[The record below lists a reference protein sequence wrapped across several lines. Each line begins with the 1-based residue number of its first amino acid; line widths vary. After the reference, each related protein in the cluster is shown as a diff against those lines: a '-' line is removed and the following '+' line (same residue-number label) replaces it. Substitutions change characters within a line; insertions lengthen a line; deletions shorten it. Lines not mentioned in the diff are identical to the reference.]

1 MFNILLM
8 QFFSLL
14 TSFKMNNY
22 LIKQH
27 KNNKSH
33 TISNYFFNIVD
44 QLTYEKKMNYF
55 ISNALS
61 EEKYTDNY
69 YFLLPLKILN
79 ILYQSIIDN
88 SSNKVKFTN
97 AIYITNDLW
106 SCNYFNDKTIY
117 LYKQKK
123 KIMVQ
128 MNYHMSLFFDLY
140 LKDQTI
146 TKEAIERFTNVFN
159 ERGIMDLLEK
169 QNNDFSYFN
178 SISDYFIDES
188 AYINANEY
196 DTYDNI
202 EEDYMKLLKEF
213 IKNSI
218 QLLSLLDNWDNNNSD
233 NQRYMY
239 IKRVEITRLYS
250 GVILRM
256 IFGDVINVIKKHL
269 QDTKLQIV
277 FQYEII

>member
-1 MFNILLM
+1 M

-27 KNNKSH
+27 KNNPSH

-44 QLTYEKKMNYF
+44 QLNYEKKMHYF

-69 YFLLPLKILN
+69 YYLLPFKILN

-97 AIYITNDLW
+97 SIYITNDLW
-106 SCNYFNDKTIY
+106 SSNYFNDKTIY

-123 KIMVQ
+123 KIMLQ

-140 LKDQTI
+140 LKDQNI
-146 TKEAIERFTNVFN
+146 TKKAIESLTNVFN

-202 EEDYMKLLKEF
+202 EEDYIKLLKEF

-218 QLLSLLDNWDNNNSD
+218 HLLSLLDNWDNNNSD
-233 NQRYMY
+233 YQRYMY

>member
-1 MFNILLM
+1 M

-27 KNNKSH
+27 KNNPSH
-33 TISNYFFNIVD
+33 TISNYFFNIVN
-44 QLTYEKKMNYF
+44 QLTYEKKMHYF

-69 YFLLPLKILN
+69 YYLLPFKILN

-97 AIYITNDLW
+97 SIYITNDLW
-106 SCNYFNDKTIY
+106 SSNYFNDKTIY

-123 KIMVQ
+123 KIMLQ

-140 LKDQTI
+140 LKDQNI
-146 TKEAIERFTNVFN
+146 PKKAIESLTNVFN

-202 EEDYMKLLKEF
+202 EEDYIKLLKEF

-218 QLLSLLDNWDNNNSD
+218 HLLSLLDNWDNNNSD
-233 NQRYMY
+233 YQRYMY

>member
-1 MFNILLM
+1 M

-27 KNNKSH
+27 KNNPSH

-44 QLTYEKKMNYF
+44 QLTYEKKMHYF

-69 YFLLPLKILN
+69 YYLLPFKILN

-97 AIYITNDLW
+97 SIYITNDLW
-106 SCNYFNDKTIY
+106 SSNYFNDKTIY

-123 KIMVQ
+123 KIMLQ

-140 LKDQTI
+140 LKDQNI
-146 TKEAIERFTNVFN
+146 TKKAIESLTNVFN

-202 EEDYMKLLKEF
+202 EEDYIKLLKEF

-218 QLLSLLDNWDNNNSD
+218 HLLSLLDNWDNNNSD
-233 NQRYMY
+233 YQRYMY